1 MTSILYGRLI
11 TILGVCYE
19 NYELLTIPMA
29 LIFEV
34 LNLGD
39 GLNMVVQGKTCYQ
52 NLSLEYKI
60 TKNGIHVFSCNLKN
74 KECNEIQNT
83 LFK

>member
-39 GLNMVVQGKTCYQ
+39 GLNMVVQGKAFYQ
-52 NLSLEYKI
+52 NLSPKYKI
-60 TKNGIHVFSCNLKN
+60 TMEYMFFKATQRTKNVMKY
-74 KECNEIQNT
+74 NT
-83 LFK
+83 HFR